1 MNQKPQATIFA
12 GTNGTGKTTLYYQEL
27 ENGKE
32 FGYRI
37 NIDEFVSSFGDWRE
51 TKDQIRASK
60 IAIRLREQY
69 IKERKD
75 FNIETTLCG
84 NSILSLFKELKEK
97 GYFIALYYIGLD
109 NPEIAKE
116 RVKIR
121 VKKGGHNVE
130 ESKIEERYYK
140 SLKNLEVILP
150 FCDKLIIFDNSK
162 ELTKI
167 FEGFKDE
174 NSKIA
179 ITLKSPKQWLDK
191 TINNLTKEGDTYP
204 KGARETL
211 EALAKYYTK

>member
-130 ESKIEERYYK
+130 ENKIEERYYK
-140 SLKNLEVILP
+140 SLKNLEVVLP
-150 FCDKLIIFDNSK
+150 FWGKLIIFDNSK

-167 FEGFKDE
+167 FESF
-174 NSKIA
+174 
-179 ITLKSPKQWLDK
+179 
-191 TINNLTKEGDTYP
+191 
-204 KGARETL
+204 
-211 EALAKYYTK
+211 